1 MEYQKMPF
9 SLDFTP
15 LDRLF
20 MPISPFS
27 LYSRYIFNKK
37 IYLHAACI
45 FYYLYAAYFLLYS
58 LPFQVYLHAGIY
70 YIYIKR
76 VFRAWENGENR
87 MGTGFTLGKSRKT
100 REKLGKTLWDGVLR
114 GFLFR
119 IEGAFPNNILTKN
132 LLGPTPE
139 TLDQRQ

>member
-1 MEYQKMPF
+1 MLLVY
-9 SLDFTP
+9 FTICM
-15 LDRLF
+15 LLTF
-20 MPISPFS
+20 YSI
-27 LYSRYIFNKK
+27 LYRFRYICM
-37 IYLHAACI
+37 L
-45 FYYLYAAYFLLYS
+45 
-58 LPFQVYLHAGIY
+58 VYI
-70 YIYIKR
+70 IYIKR